1 METDLIESTS
11 GNVAGNISQVF
22 DNGDSITSRTL
33 DSFAIESKQ
42 DTIISN
48 IGNLN
53 NINEAQVLAKV
64 SEALVAIGL
73 DHLLSASVTGS
84 DVIDDSIIAK
94 LVSKSATADFDD
106 YNNTTDSLQAIRD
119 RGDAYWI
126 TASLTGI
133 ATSSE
138 VSDVLT
144 AIGDLNDFDYTT
156 QQVTV
161 ATNNDKTGYSITGT
175 LQNLDDV
182 VENLKLMVIQ
192 IGLLL

>member
-1 METDLIESTS
+1 
-11 GNVAGNISQVF
+11 
-22 DNGDSITSRTL
+22 
-33 DSFAIESKQ
+33 
-42 DTIISN
+42 
-48 IGNLN
+48 
-53 NINEAQVLAKV
+53 
-64 SEALVAIGL
+64 
-73 DHLLSASVTGS
+73 SASVTGS

-182 VENLKLMVIQ
+182 
-192 IGLLL
+192 